1 MTLAT
6 PEITTNPL
14 DGKNYVDSVLW
25 ERLTG
30 RILGDLEFKSNYS
43 DLNEVEQ
50 LAMAE
55 CILDQAVAFL
65 RLVGSSSGEEY
76 SPSEQV
82 DIGWHAFLMY
92 TREYAEFCQRIAGR
106 MIHHA
111 PSDIPGVDYGTG
123 NIQRTIAALEVRGMY
138 VDNRLWPSAADCNGC
153 GYCSGDSC
161 SGSSCNGE

>member
-1 MTLAT
+1 MTLANV

-14 DGKNYVDSVLW
+14 MGRTTWTPSW

-65 RLVGSSSGEEY
+65 RLVG
-76 SPSEQV
+76 V
-82 DIGWHAFLMY
+82 
-92 TREYAEFCQRIAGR
+92 
-106 MIHHA
+106 
-111 PSDIPGVDYGTG
+111 
-123 NIQRTIAALEVRGMY
+123 
-138 VDNRLWPSAADCNGC
+138 
-153 GYCSGDSC
+153 
-161 SGSSCNGE
+161 